1 MRKLNRVIAASA
13 LAVPMAL
20 AASGIAVAA
29 DAEDGSGVQNDPA
42 GDLLKGTPLEG
53 SSFGNDDFQSLE
65 SLLGA
70 LGDLE
75 NPDDLVQVGEG
86 NSGPVT

>member
-29 DAEDGSGVQNDPA
+29 DAENSSGGQDPV
-42 GDLLKGTPLEG
+42 GDLLQGTPLEG
-53 SSFGNDDFQSLE
+53 SSFGNDDSEMLQSLLDTE
-65 SLLGA
+65 NLKDLAKVGGDNLG
-70 LGDLE
+70 
-75 NPDDLVQVGEG
+75 G
-86 NSGPVT
+86 NSTPVD